1 MQEAF
6 CVKRCG
12 APKIPTRPNQGWTIS
27 VLSAPDQKSAWL
39 RPCSQGSLGYA
50 TEAMTQACSCVSLPF
65 VSMEPAVIWSS
76 EIRNLQPGHE

>member
-1 MQEAF
+1 M
-6 CVKRCG
+6 KRCG

-39 RPCSQGSLGYA
+39 RPCSQGSLGT
-50 TEAMTQACSCVSLPF
+50 TEAMTRLQLRQPAACLDGT
-65 VSMEPAVIWSS
+65 AVIWSS